1 MENKNSDSDEP
12 KGIKLILRAFKYR
25 NYRLFFTGQGIS
37 LIGSWMQRI
46 AMSWLV
52 YRLTNSPFL
61 LGLVGFTGQIPT
73 LFLAP
78 YAGVLA
84 DRLDRIRIITLM
96 QFLALIQALVLSIL
110 VLTDRIEIWHIV
122 SLSIFLGIV
131 TAFDNPT
138 RQAFVVEMVEDKN
151 DLGNAIALNSFMFNS
166 ARLIGPSVAGIL
178 IAVVGEGICFLINAI
193 SYIAVL
199 IALFAM
205 KVKPKQKTAS
215 TKRIWEELKDGA
227 AYAFGFAPIRNLLLL
242 LSLVSLVGM
251 PYTVLMPIFAKN
263 ILGGGP
269 HTLGFLMAGVGC
281 GAIGGAVFLAS
292 RKNAQ
297 GLEKIIPIASTIFG
311 VGLIT
316 FSLSRMFLLSFILIA
331 VSGFGMMV
339 QNVSSNTLIQT
350 IVDDDK
356 RGRVMSFHSMAFMG
370 TAPFGSLLAGS
381 LASRIGAPNTLI
393 IGGIA
398 CLLGA
403 IAFASQLSK
412 MRSRM
417 SQTQRNCDE

>member
-1 MENKNSDSDEP
+1 MENKDTDSGDL
-12 KGIKLILRAFKYR
+12 KGLKLLLRAFKYR

-78 YAGVLA
+78 YAGVLS
-84 DRLDRIRIITLM
+84 DRLNRIRIITLM
-96 QFLALIQALVLSIL
+96 QFLALIQALILSIL

-178 IAVVGEGICFLINAI
+178 IAVVGEGICFLLNAI
-193 SYIAVL
+193 SYVAVI

-227 AYAFGFAPIRNLLLL
+227 SYAFGFVPIRNLLLL

-251 PYTVLMPIFAKN
+251 PYTILLPIFAKN

-316 FSLSRMFLLSFILIA
+316 FSLSRMFLLSLILIA
-331 VSGFGMMV
+331 ISGFGMMV

-350 IVDDDK
+350 IVDDNK

-370 TAPFGSLLAGS
+370 IAPFGSLMAGGI
-381 LASRIGAPNTLI
+381 ASRIGAPDTLI
-393 IGGIA
+393 IGGVA
-398 CLLGA
+398 CILGA
-403 IAFASQLSK
+403 IAFASQRKK
-412 MRSRM
+412 MRDRL
-417 SQTQRNCDE
+417 

>member
-1 MENKNSDSDEP
+1 MENKDTDSGDL
-12 KGIKLILRAFKYR
+12 KGLKLLLRAFKYR

-78 YAGVLA
+78 YAGVLS
-84 DRLDRIRIITLM
+84 DRLNRIRIITLT
-96 QFLALIQALVLSIL
+96 QFLALIQALILSIL
-110 VLTDRIEIWHIV
+110 VLTDRIEVWHIV

-138 RQAFVVEMVEDKN
+138 RQAFVVEIVEDKN

-178 IAVVGEGICFLINAI
+178 IAVVGEGICFLLNAI
-193 SYIAVL
+193 SYIAVI

-205 KVKPKQKTAS
+205 KVKPKQKTTS

-227 AYAFGFAPIRNLLLL
+227 TYAFGFAPIRDLLLL
-242 LSLVSLVGM
+242 LSLISLVGM

-331 VSGFGMMV
+331 ISGFGMMV

-370 TAPFGSLLAGS
+370 IAPFGSLLAGS

-398 CLLGA
+398 CLFGA
-403 IAFASQLSK
+403 IAFACQLPK
-412 MRSRM
+412 MRSRL
-417 SQTQRNCDE
+417 SQT

>member
-1 MENKNSDSDEP
+1 MENKDTDSGDL
-12 KGIKLILRAFKYR
+12 KGLKLLLRAFKYR

-78 YAGVLA
+78 YAGVLS
-84 DRLDRIRIITLM
+84 DRLNRIRIITLM
-96 QFLALIQALVLSIL
+96 QFLALIQALILSIL
-110 VLTDRIEIWHIV
+110 VLTDRIEVWHIV

-138 RQAFVVEMVEDKN
+138 RQAFVVEIVEDKN

-178 IAVVGEGICFLINAI
+178 IAVVGEGICFLLNAI
-193 SYIAVL
+193 SYVAVI

-227 AYAFGFAPIRNLLLL
+227 SYAFGFVPIRNLLLL

-251 PYTVLMPIFAKN
+251 PYTILLPIFAKN

-316 FSLSRMFLLSFILIA
+316 FSLSRMFLLSLILIA
-331 VSGFGMMV
+331 ISGFGMMV

-350 IVDDDK
+350 IVDDNK

-370 TAPFGSLLAGS
+370 IAPFGSLMAGGM
-381 LASRIGAPNTLI
+381 ASRIGAPDTLI
-393 IGGIA
+393 IGGVA
-398 CLLGA
+398 CILGA
-403 IAFASQLSK
+403 IAFASQRKK
-412 MRSRM
+412 MRDRL
-417 SQTQRNCDE
+417 

>member
-73 LFLAP
+73 LFLGL
-78 YAGVLA
+78 YAGVLS
-84 DRLDRIRIITLM
+84 DRLNRIRIITLM
-96 QFLALIQALVLSIL
+96 QFLALIQALILSIL
-110 VLTDRIEIWHIV
+110 VLTDRIEVWHIV

-178 IAVVGEGICFLINAI
+178 IAVVGEGICFLLNAI

-205 KVKPKQKTAS
+205 KIKPKQKTAS

-227 AYAFGFAPIRNLLLL
+227 SYAFGFAPIRNLLLL
-242 LSLVSLVGM
+242 LSLISLVGM
-251 PYTVLMPIFAKN
+251 
-263 ILGGGP
+263 
-269 HTLGFLMAGVGC
+269 
-281 GAIGGAVFLAS
+281 
-292 RKNAQ
+292 
-297 GLEKIIPIASTIFG
+297 
-311 VGLIT
+311 
-316 FSLSRMFLLSFILIA
+316 
-331 VSGFGMMV
+331 
-339 QNVSSNTLIQT
+339 
-350 IVDDDK
+350 
-356 RGRVMSFHSMAFMG
+356 
-370 TAPFGSLLAGS
+370 
-381 LASRIGAPNTLI
+381 
-393 IGGIA
+393 
-398 CLLGA
+398 
-403 IAFASQLSK
+403 
-412 MRSRM
+412 
-417 SQTQRNCDE
+417 

>member
-1 MENKNSDSDEP
+1 MENKDIDSGDL
-12 KGIKLILRAFKYR
+12 KGIKLFLRAFKYR

-37 LIGSWMQRI
+37 QIGSWMQRI

-52 YRLTNSPFL
+52 YRLTSSPFL

-78 YAGVLA
+78 YAGVLS
-84 DRLDRIRIITLM
+84 DRLNRIRIITLT
-96 QFLALIQALVLSIL
+96 QFLALIQALILSIL
-110 VLTDRIEIWHIV
+110 VLTDRIEVWHIV

-178 IAVVGEGICFLINAI
+178 IAVVGEGICFLLNAI
-193 SYIAVL
+193 SYVAVI

-227 AYAFGFAPIRNLLLL
+227 SYAFGFVPIRNLLLL

-251 PYTVLMPIFAKN
+251 PYTILLPIFAKN

-297 GLEKIIPIASTIFG
+297 GLEKIIPIASAIFG

-316 FSLSRMFLLSFILIA
+316 FSLSRMFLLSLILIA
-331 VSGFGMMV
+331 ISGFGMMV

-350 IVDDDK
+350 IVDDNK

-370 TAPFGSLLAGS
+370 TAPFGSLMAGS
-381 LASRIGAPNTLI
+381 MASRIGAPNTLI
-393 IGGIA
+393 IGGFA
-398 CLLGA
+398 CILGA
-403 IAFASQLSK
+403 IVFASQREK
-412 MRSRM
+412 MRDRVI
-417 SQTQRNCDE
+417 QPFP

>member
-1 MENKNSDSDEP
+1 MENKDTDSGDL
-12 KGIKLILRAFKYR
+12 KGLKLLLRAFKYR

-78 YAGVLA
+78 YAGVLS
-84 DRLDRIRIITLM
+84 DRLNRIRIITLM
-96 QFLALIQALVLSIL
+96 QFLALIQALILSIL

-138 RQAFVVEMVEDKN
+138 RQAFVVEIVEDKN

-178 IAVVGEGICFLINAI
+178 IAVVGEGICFLLNAI
-193 SYIAVL
+193 SYVAVI

-227 AYAFGFAPIRNLLLL
+227 SYAFGFVPIRNLLLL

-251 PYTVLMPIFAKN
+251 PYTILLPIFAKN

-316 FSLSRMFLLSFILIA
+316 FSLSRMFLLSLILIA
-331 VSGFGMMV
+331 ISGFGMMV

-350 IVDDDK
+350 IVDDNK

-370 TAPFGSLLAGS
+370 IAPFGSLMAGGI
-381 LASRIGAPNTLI
+381 ASRIGAPDTLI
-393 IGGIA
+393 IGGVA
-398 CLLGA
+398 CILGA
-403 IAFASQLSK
+403 IAFASQRKK
-412 MRSRM
+412 MRDRL
-417 SQTQRNCDE
+417 

>member
-1 MENKNSDSDEP
+1 
-12 KGIKLILRAFKYR
+12 
-25 NYRLFFTGQGIS
+25 
-37 LIGSWMQRI
+37 
-46 AMSWLV
+46 
-52 YRLTNSPFL
+52 
-61 LGLVGFTGQIPT
+61 
-73 LFLAP
+73 
-78 YAGVLA
+78 
-84 DRLDRIRIITLM
+84 
-96 QFLALIQALVLSIL
+96 
-110 VLTDRIEIWHIV
+110 
-122 SLSIFLGIV
+122 
-131 TAFDNPT
+131 
-138 RQAFVVEMVEDKN
+138 
-151 DLGNAIALNSFMFNS
+151 
-166 ARLIGPSVAGIL
+166 LIGPSVAGIL
-178 IAVVGEGICFLINAI
+178 IAVVGEGICFLLNAI

-205 KVKPKQKTAS
+205 KIKPKQKTTSA
-215 TKRIWEELKDGA
+215 KRIWEELKDGA
-227 AYAFGFAPIRNLLLL
+227 SYAFGFAPIRNLLLL
-242 LSLVSLVGM
+242 LSLISLVGM

-281 GAIGGAVFLAS
+281 GAIGGAIFLAS

-297 GLEKIIPIASTIFG
+297 GLERIIPIASTIFG

-316 FSLSRMFLLSFILIA
+316 FSLSRMFLLSLVLIA

-370 TAPFGSLLAGS
+370 IAPFGSLLAGS
-381 LASRIGAPNTLI
+381 LASKIGAPNTLI

-398 CLLGA
+398 CLFGA

-412 MRSRM
+412 MRSRL
-417 SQTQRNCDE
+417 SRT

>member
-1 MENKNSDSDEP
+1 MENKDTDSGDL
-12 KGIKLILRAFKYR
+12 KGLKLLLRAFKYR

-78 YAGVLA
+78 YAGVLS
-84 DRLDRIRIITLM
+84 DRLNRIRIITLT
-96 QFLALIQALVLSIL
+96 QFLALIQALILSIL
-110 VLTDRIEIWHIV
+110 VLTDRIEVWHIV

-138 RQAFVVEMVEDKN
+138 RQAFVVEIVEDKN

-178 IAVVGEGICFLINAI
+178 IAVVGEGICFLLNAI
-193 SYIAVL
+193 SYIAVI

-205 KVKPKQKTAS
+205 KVKPKQKTTS

-227 AYAFGFAPIRNLLLL
+227 TYAFGFAPIRNLLLL
-242 LSLVSLVGM
+242 LSLISLVGM

-331 VSGFGMMV
+331 ISGFGMMV

-370 TAPFGSLLAGS
+370 IAPFGSLLAGS

-398 CLLGA
+398 CLFGA
-403 IAFASQLSK
+403 IAFACQLPK
-412 MRSRM
+412 MRSRL
-417 SQTQRNCDE
+417 SQT